1 MVVVASSG
9 DLRGVAGVGGS
20 LTLGSAQVSG
30 QEHPKGFLCLETL
43 GNPCPAQSTAE
54 GGSEPVGALTGLYTH
69 SPGVASFPQFLI
81 NREGQ
86 VVKRYSPMEDPIVS
100 AAAGKEGKAGDVLRV
115 QHSPLPHR

>member
-9 DLRGVAGVGGS
+9 DLRGVTGVGGS

-54 GGSEPVGALTGLYTH
+54 GGSEPVGALTLDSTLTHQGLLH
-69 SPGVASFPQFLI
+69 SHSSSLTGK
-81 NREGQ
+81 
-86 VVKRYSPMEDPIVS
+86 VKW
-100 AAAGKEGKAGDVLRV
+100 
-115 QHSPLPHR
+115 